1 MRRSWSG
8 TVTAEWDPVSLTQA
22 LIRIDALS
30 GDEGRV
36 ADLVEEAMGRL
47 GYREIRRDE
56 LGNVAGLVGPPGER
70 TALLLD
76 AHMDVV
82 PALGAWSTP
91 PFGGEIRQ
99 GRLYGR
105 GAADMKGAL
114 GAAICGVADA
124 ARTGRLDRQVAVTA
138 SVLEETIEGLA
149 LGRLLERLRPEFVV
163 ICEPSSLTI
172 KHGQRGRIEILLDV
186 RGIPA
191 HAAFPERARN
201 PILLAGEAL
210 AAIAAMPL
218 PADQSLG
225 RAIMVPTDIT
235 SSPYPSI
242 SSIPPAVTI
251 RFDRRTIVE
260 EDCEPIL
267 GALRRRLAEIDPGA
281 FEVKVC
287 AGTVR
292 TYTGVTLTSPRY
304 LGAWLFDR
312 DMPLAQAAA
321 ASLAELGRKVEYGV
335 YSFCTNG
342 SESAGRQGIPTIGLG
357 PGAEAD
363 AHTPDESIALDEL
376 TAAAAVYR
384 GLALRIA
391 GGPR

>member
-1 MRRSWSG
+1 MR
-8 TVTAEWDPVSLTQA
+8 ADWDPVTLTQA
-22 LIRIDALS
+22 LVRIDAMS

-36 ADLVEEAMGRL
+36 ADLVEAAMRSL
-47 GYREIRRDE
+47 GYREVQRDE
-56 LGNVAGLVGPPGER
+56 LGNVAGLAGPPGER
-70 TALLLD
+70 TALLFD

-82 PALGAWSTP
+82 PAIGTWSVP
-91 PFGGEIRQ
+91 PFGAEIRG

-114 GAAICGVADA
+114 GAAICGVAEA
-124 ARTGRLDRQVAVTA
+124 ARTGRLSRQVAVTA

-149 LGRLLERLRPEFVV
+149 LGRLLDRLFPECVV
-163 ICEPSSLTI
+163 ICEPSSLAI

-186 RGIPA
+186 QGIPA

-201 PILLAGEAL
+201 PILLASQAL

-218 PADQSLG
+218 PADDTLG

-251 RFDRRTIVE
+251 RFDRRTIARE
-260 EDCEPIL
+260 TCESVL
-267 GALRRRLAEIDPGA
+267 GALRQRLAQVDPAA
-281 FEVKVC
+281 F
-287 AGTVR
+287 TVR
-292 TYTGVTLTSPRY
+292 VSEGAVLTYTGTTLTGPRY
-304 LGAWLFDR
+304 LAAWLFDR
-312 DMPLAQAAA
+312 EMPLARVAA
-321 ASLAELGRKVEYGV
+321 ASLAELGRTAQYGV

-363 AHTPDESIALDEL
+363 AHTADESVAIDEL
-376 TAAAAVYR
+376 RLAAAAYR
-384 GLALRIA
+384 GLTLRIA
-391 GGPR
+391 GGAA